1 MKKMI
6 GFLDTTMKSGVI
18 LSTAVMTV
26 ACALQVLSRY
36 LLPHPLSWTEELAR
50 YAFIYWSFLGAAYVV
65 RLNGHLGMDVVVNL
79 LPKKL
84 RAWTQRVVFVI
95 TLSFTVLVTVEGIR
109 ITLSQ
114 IGQEGIMI
122 PISLAWIY
130 GVVPFT
136 GFVMTLYLIYLIIY
150 WTEPEQDSACEWLP
164 GEDLK

>member
-50 YAFIYWSFLGAAYVV
+50 YAFIYWSFF
-65 RLNGHLGMDVVVNL
+65 VVNL